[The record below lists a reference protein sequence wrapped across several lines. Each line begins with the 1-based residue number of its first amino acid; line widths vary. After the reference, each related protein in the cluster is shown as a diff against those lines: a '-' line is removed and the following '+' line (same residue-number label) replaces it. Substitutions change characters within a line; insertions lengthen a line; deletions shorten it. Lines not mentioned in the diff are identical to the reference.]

1 MTMKKKDEVI
11 KRIVCLLCF
20 TDRCSLEKS
29 VLDGVSYTLER
40 REKQRQDILGWT
52 KRKEYY
58 DSFSEEEKRIFEQPI
73 TNDTNIEILFLA
85 NDYECIEPLLWS
97 IGLVNKLTDYDRYV
111 TKDLHPPLRIGPDH
125 TTKKLIEFCKD
136 VPESNILKHREIAM
150 LWYWR
155 CIVARN
161 EKAESSQIKNA
172 IIESFG
178 QETLS
183 YLKRY
188 KGFDMEKG
196 DFVVRG
202 KTIPSLSDLELQRL
216 EIIAE
221 RRFHAFEWLFSDE
234 EWDEVDLVC

>member
-1 MTMKKKDEVI
+1 MA
-11 KRIVCLLCF
+11 
-20 TDRCSLEKS
+20 S
-29 VLDGVSYTLER
+29 
-40 REKQRQDILGWT
+40 
-52 KRKEYY
+52 
-58 DSFSEEEKRIFEQPI
+58 
-73 TNDTNIEILFLA
+73 
-85 NDYECIEPLLWS
+85 DYECIEPLLWS
-97 IGLVNKLTDYDRYV
+97 IGLFNKLTDYDRYV

-125 TTKKLIEFCKD
+125 TTEKLIEFCKD

-150 LWYWR
+150 LCYWR

-161 EKAESSQIKNA
+161 EKTESSQIKNA

-202 KTIPSLSDLELQRL
+202 KTIPSLSNLELQRL

-234 EWDEVDLVC
+234 DWDEVDLVC